1 MTEVVCLGD
10 KALQKAANSIDYCLD
25 GTLTALKNIKDINE
39 KMREAL
45 LRVSLCMNN
54 DLKARVANALR
65 RIIALYDAGK
75 ITTEDRDRLFQTAL
89 EILNQIE

>member
-1 MTEVVCLGD
+1 MD
-10 KALQKAANSIDYCLD
+10 
-25 GTLTALKNIKDINE
+25 
-39 KMREAL
+39 
-45 LRVSLCMNN
+45 N